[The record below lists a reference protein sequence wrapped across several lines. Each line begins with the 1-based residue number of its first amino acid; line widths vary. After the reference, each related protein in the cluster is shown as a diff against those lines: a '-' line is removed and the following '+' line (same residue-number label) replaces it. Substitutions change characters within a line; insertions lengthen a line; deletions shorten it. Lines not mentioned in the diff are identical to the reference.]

1 MDQDFYFEESN
12 PRKTKVVIICLV
24 FVFVLILGILFYA
37 RTRYTLNIKKDLKF
51 EVGTVLS
58 NDVRDFVKNKV
69 VDEDDYTMMF
79 SGVQQ
84 EDGILNKVG
93 DYTFKIKYKNI
104 TKIGHI
110 KVIDTVAPKVEVSDL
125 TVGVD
130 EEFLPDDFVTLCDDY
145 SKPCKVE
152 YVNGDSEN
160 LNKKVGSYK
169 LEIRVSDSANNSIK
183 KEVTLNVKEGFNLTK
198 MKEADLNIH
207 HIEPAFDDWKKE
219 MIIKFSKGY
228 DPNEIDESDA
238 YTELMEVSGSDLHN
252 YIDPLYINNLITDS
266 QFIEVYNKY
275 GLIIGYAIR
284 IKLDNGLTL
293 YCKKN

>member
-24 FVFVLILGILFYA
+24 FVFVLVLGILFYA

>member
-24 FVFVLILGILFYA
+24 FVFVLVLGILFYA

-238 YTELMEVSGSDLHN
+238 YTELMEVSVSDLHN

>member
-12 PRKTKVVIICLV
+12 PRKTKLVIICLV
-24 FVFVLILGILFYA
+24 FVFVLVLGILFYA

>member
-24 FVFVLILGILFYA
+24 FVFVLVLGILFYA

-79 SGVQQ
+79 SGAQQ

>member
-24 FVFVLILGILFYA
+24 FVFVLVLGILFYA

-266 QFIEVYNKY
+266 QFVEVYNKY